1 MQIGVLDQVTAVD
14 ALPPV
19 PNTALDKNTAR
30 NGLRSAGQGRQI
42 PPSDS

>member
-19 PNTALDKNTAR
+19 PNTALDKNTAKR
-30 NGLRSAGQGRQI
+30 TEISGAGS
-42 PPSDS
+42 SDSA